1 VRVRVLARYFPY
13 VINADDAIRYKRRLW
28 HGLASLLLPPGSFA
42 PGHRYL
48 EDAPTASLSAS
59 SKIVF
64 QTDRKAGGHRRE
76 LRECGG
82 GVRASHRLDDV
93 RSVCK
98 TRRRVD
104 PTPSAPVGSL
114 SNPPLSLSLS
124 LSLSPDPSSSSPFL
138 ARARDFPSDFSL
150 PLSFSLSLPPLSLS
164 LFLFVAHP
172 RSGDPSGLPVTLAST
187 TISTGER
194 RYSVSVLV
202 AAEPAAP
209 IHR

>member
-124 LSLSPDPSSSSPFL
+124 HSLPIPLRPLPFSRAHAISHPISPSLSLSLSPSLLSLSLSSSSSPIL
-138 ARARDFPSDFSL
+138 AAATPQGC
-150 PLSFSLSLPPLSLS
+150 PLL
-164 LFLFVAHP
+164 
-172 RSGDPSGLPVTLAST
+172 
-187 TISTGER
+187 
-194 RYSVSVLV
+194 
-202 AAEPAAP
+202 
-209 IHR
+209 

>member
-124 LSLSPDPSSSSPFL
+124 LTLSRSLFVLSLSRARTRFPIRFLPPSLFLSLPPSSL
-138 ARARDFPSDFSL
+138 
-150 PLSFSLSLPPLSLS
+150 SLSLPLRRPSSQRRPLRAARYFSINNNLHRRAP
-164 LFLFVAHP
+164 LF
-172 RSGDPSGLPVTLAST
+172 R
-187 TISTGER
+187 
-194 RYSVSVLV
+194 
-202 AAEPAAP
+202 
-209 IHR
+209 